1 MIDFDHDP
9 TTKDRLF
16 CSMSAH
22 FLTEQLPDD
31 AIHWDEEQI
40 EGFCMRHAWE
50 PLQYHDPKDVMEMI
64 EAAASHAH
72 EFFKQEVLRLTGN
85 T

>member
-16 CSMSAH
+16 ISMSAN

-31 AIHWDEEQI
+31 AINWTEEQI
-40 EGFCMRHAWE
+40 EGFCERHAWE
-50 PLQYHDPKDVMEMI
+50 PLQYHDPRDVMQMI
-64 EAAASHAH
+64 NAAAGHAH

-85 T
+85 A